1 MATNKHFFQDRTM
14 LLFVSF
20 ETFIVLLSSAL
31 ILLRLNAAR
40 DKVIFVSQFRSL
52 PNAPD
57 FAAGGL
63 GVNGSVWDIISFV
76 VAAIGIYAFGMIL
89 AFRVYR
95 LRSELALTVLVL
107 TLVLLLFL
115 LAVSNILLVI
125 RS

>member
-1 MATNKHFFQDRTM
+1 M
-14 LLFVSF
+14 
-20 ETFIVLLSSAL
+20 LLSSAL

-40 DKVIFVSQFRSL
+40 DKAIFVSQFRSL

-63 GVNGSVWDIISFV
+63 GVNGTAWDIISFV
-76 VAAIGIYAFGMIL
+76 VAAVGIYAIGMLL
-89 AFRVYR
+89 AYRVYR
-95 LRSELALTVLVL
+95 LRRELALTVLVL

>member
-95 LRSELALTVLVL
+95 LRRELALTVLVL

>member
-1 MATNKHFFQDRTM
+1 M
-14 LLFVSF
+14 LLSGV
-20 ETFIVLLSSAL
+20 V

-57 FAAGGL
+57 FAAGGF
-63 GVNGSVWDIISFV
+63 SVPGTAWDILGFV
-76 VAAIGIYAFGMIL
+76 VAAVGMYTLGMVL
-89 AFRVYR
+89 AYRVYR
-95 LRSELALTVLVL
+95 IRRELSLVVLTL
-107 TLVLLLFL
+107 TLVLLAFL